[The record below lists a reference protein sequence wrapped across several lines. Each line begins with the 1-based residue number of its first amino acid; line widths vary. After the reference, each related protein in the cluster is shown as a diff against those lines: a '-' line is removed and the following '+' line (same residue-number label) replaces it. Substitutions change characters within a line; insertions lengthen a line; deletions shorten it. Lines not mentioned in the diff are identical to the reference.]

1 MLPDAQPFVSAYA
14 ACATQWN
21 YAGMGERSGLRYE
34 GCMAVLT
41 AYLPTWQADPAFAG
55 LALDDLLSGVRIIER
70 SLLDCDAEARAKR
83 SAERPPPKDPTT
95 RLGG

>member
-34 GCMAVLT
+34 GCMVPLT
-41 AYLPTWQADPAFAG
+41 AYLPTWQADPEFAG
-55 LALDDLLSGVRIIER
+55 LSVDDLLRGVQIIER

-83 SAERPPPKDPTT
+83 SAERPPPNEPAH
-95 RLGG
+95 RIGG